1 MNEIDIKVH
10 SLLKDYPKITE
21 FNREHIF
28 YAIVNSVKEVT
39 SCEQMQMFYTFMQLQ
54 KAFRALRAENFHLYA
69 SYRNKIEKLN
79 YTYQNRDIEHGLKAI
94 QYPIIAYEKY
104 YYKNYRE
111 AKKDLEK
118 SISYLDKLIDK
129 GCIECTQAKMEQ
141 TLNLV
146 RIALAERNE
155 KKAVVLALS
164 ILYFTMSEQK
174 DDNYANL
181 SFPEVISNAEERKS
195 ITFYYL
201 NSILIAFSK
210 APKNTLIDLLEAITA
225 LPDTIYNSSI
235 IIIKKYLIY
244 LKKNDMNISLN
255 EISPKIFK
263 EIPFVL
269 QYWLFETIK
278 PMLNENDL
286 LKDIEK
292 FYRKNILYSQL
303 KNKPIPFFLHSA

>member
-1 MNEIDIKVH
+1 MNEIDIKVR

-39 SCEQMQMFYTFMQLQ
+39 SLEQMQMFYTFMQLQ
-54 KAFRALRAENFHLYA
+54 KAFRALRAEKFHLYA

-94 QYPIIAYEKY
+94 QYPIMAYEKY

-118 SISYLDKLIDK
+118 SIRYLDKLIDK

-141 TLNLV
+141 TLNLL

-155 KKAVVLALS
+155 KKAVILALS

-181 SFPEVISNAEERKS
+181 SFPEVISNAEERRS

-210 APKNTLIDLLEAITA
+210 APKNTLINLLEAITA

-255 EISPKIFK
+255 EISPKVFK